1 MADLTGTWL
10 GTYWQL
16 GMPTRFELSI
26 VQGGNTITGNILDD
40 SYLGEASL
48 SGSVVGRN
56 VSFVK
61 RYLTS
66 ARHSINYTGTI
77 SEDENFIHGKW
88 QIDKRHSG
96 KWEARR
102 SGENLTVEIETSKAN
117 QLPVLSKS

>member
-16 GMPTRFELSI
+16 GIPTRFELSI

-117 QLPVLSKS
+117 QLPALSKS